1 MALSDQI
8 SSDLQSA
15 LKANDKIKLSI
26 LRMIK
31 AAIKNKE
38 IDKGHVSLNDDEV
51 MAILN
56 SFLKKGKESFEQ
68 FSNAG
73 REELA
78 AQEKEEL
85 LIVQSYL
92 PEQLSDDEIREM
104 ALEAVKETGA
114 AGAKDFG
121 NVMKAMMAKT
131 KGKADGKVVSA
142 LIKKLLE
149 EA

>member
-8 SSDLQSA
+8 SSDLNAA
-15 LKANDKIKLSI
+15 LKANDKTRLSI
-26 LRMIK
+26 LRMIRS
-31 AAIKNKE
+31 AIKNKE
-38 IDKGHVSLNDDEV
+38 IDKGHVSLTDDEV
-51 MAILN
+51 TAILN

-68 FSNAG
+68 FANAG
-73 REELA
+73 RDELA
-78 AQEKEEL
+78 AKEKEEL
-85 LIVQSYL
+85 GIVQSYL
-92 PEQLSDDEIREM
+92 PEQLSDDEIKEM
-104 ALEAVKETGA
+104 AREAIRETGA
-114 AGAKDFG
+114 AGARDFG